1 MDFSSLQVHDIER
14 EVREAGASWELLMV
28 TTYPGVPVLVM
39 AVSYTLIFLHMR
51 SSRLRVQVDINL
63 PVRHS
68 FHLRSPS
75 LFILSSFPLFH
86 IL

>member
-51 SSRLRVQVDINL
+51 SSRLRVQVDIYL
-63 PVRHS
+63 PIRHS
-68 FHLRSPS
+68 CHL
-75 LFILSSFPLFH
+75 LCSFYPLFH
-86 IL
+86 CFIFFNI